1 MKTSLVN
8 FRYFDISRYSFMTH
22 LPGPNL
28 KVPKFSKNYGNTWK
42 LVFPFKGIWEYLN
55 ILDFL
60 GATQTESLTVF
71 RDLFHDPSSG
81 AQPKCTTAVW
91 WGKILMKMTMAL
103 NCPIFTITATSMSS
117 IMGRNPILKEN
128 TNFDTLQ
135 LCAKKYWKF
144 RFYLDLKWQFSGGQ
158 EWKRGVAT
166 FTSFS
171 IPYALS

>member
-1 MKTSLVN
+1 MEAIPKSDKKNLLSDLTVSQNPRSHMKTSLVN

-81 AQPKCTTAVW
+81 AQPKCTTAV
-91 WGKILMKMTMAL
+91 
-103 NCPIFTITATSMSS
+103 
-117 IMGRNPILKEN
+117 
-128 TNFDTLQ
+128 
-135 LCAKKYWKF
+135 
-144 RFYLDLKWQFSGGQ
+144 
-158 EWKRGVAT
+158 
-166 FTSFS
+166 
-171 IPYALS
+171 

>member
-1 MKTSLVN
+1 MT
-8 FRYFDISRYSFMTH
+8 SFMTH
-22 LPGPNL
+22 LLGPRIN
-28 KVPKFSKNYGNTWK
+28 VSKFQKNMGILGK
-42 LVFPFKGIWEYLN
+42 GLVFPFKGIWEYLN
-55 ILDFL
+55 IFDFL

-128 TNFDTLQ
+128 SNFDTLLWFTYKMFYSTIKWNSPTEHHIWYWGPNLTKKIGFIRDIV
-135 LCAKKYWKF
+135 LCWIGTLF
-144 RFYLDLKWQFSGGQ
+144 H
-158 EWKRGVAT
+158 
-166 FTSFS
+166 
-171 IPYALS
+171 